1 MFETLKE
8 KLLLPAIF
16 AASVIVAGI
25 LGIFLFFN
33 ANPAWLKFFPLVM
46 LVLGIV
52 GGFALSFIPIFKDRK
67 FIPVAAVAVSA
78 VLTGIV
84 IVVIL

>member
-1 MFETLKE
+1 MFESLKE
-8 KLLLPAIF
+8 KMLLPVIF
-16 AASVIVAGI
+16 TASVIVAGI
-25 LGIFLFFN
+25 LGIFLLFSV
-33 ANPAWLKFFPLVM
+33 NPAWLRFFPLIM
-46 LVLGIV
+46 LVLGFV

-84 IVVIL
+84 IAVIL

>member
-1 MFETLKE
+1 MFETVKE
-8 KLLLPAIF
+8 KLLLPLIF
-16 AASVIVAGI
+16 AAGVIIAGI
-25 LGIFLFFN
+25 SGLFLFFGVD
-33 ANPAWLKFFPLVM
+33 PAWLRFFPVIM
-46 LVLGIV
+46 LALGFT
-52 GGFALSFIPIFKDRK
+52 GGFALTFIPIFKDRK